1 MNESSEKAQT
11 GDPEASIL
19 EVTAGDEPL
28 KFEAEYE
35 LESPARCPGCGEH
48 ITKIGVLRLIRTR
61 VSFVSTFPRRG
72 YIAVCSRCS
81 TILPA
86 DLGGVL

>member
-1 MNESSEKAQT
+1 MSEPVEA
-11 GDPEASIL
+11 EASIL
-19 EVTAGDEPL
+19 DVVAGEEPL

-35 LESPARCPGCGEH
+35 LESPARCPGCQKR

-61 VSFVSTFPRRG
+61 VNFVSTFPRRG
-72 YIAVCSRCS
+72 YIAVCGECS

>member
-1 MNESSEKAQT
+1 MTQSSA
-11 GDPEASIL
+11 PETSIL
-19 EVTAGDEPL
+19 EVAAGEEPL

-35 LESPARCPGCGEH
+35 LESPARCPGCQEH
-48 ITKIGVLRLIRTR
+48 ITKIGVLRLIRSR
-61 VSFVSTFPRRG
+61 VNFVSTFPRRG

>member
-1 MNESSEKAQT
+1 MSESSEISQPSEPK
-11 GDPEASIL
+11 ASIL
-19 EVTAGDEPL
+19 EVAAGEEPL

-35 LESPARCPGCGEH
+35 LESPARCPGCQER
-48 ITKIGVLRLIRTR
+48 ITKIGVFRLIRTR
-61 VSFVSTFPRRG
+61 VNFVSTFPRRG

-81 TILPA
+81 TIVPA